1 MAAVMAALAAR
12 RMRVFNF
19 FSYLQRPVGC
29 RITVSGPPR
38 TGLAPGG
45 AGGRDLG
52 ETASVSG
59 QLSVLLARPV
69 VRAAV
74 PAVFTG

>member
-1 MAAVMAALAAR
+1 
-12 RMRVFNF
+12 MRGFF
-19 FSYLQRPVGC
+19 CFSYTQGRSAAGSP
-29 RITVSGPPR
+29 GPAR
-38 TGLAPGG
+38 AATGLAPGD

-74 PAVFTG
+74 LATFTG